1 MPGCASSSVQN
12 PLCLAFPGTRTP
24 PPSRAPFLTA
34 CLLTGL
40 WWARVIGSFLEDIH
54 FPGKVTGYTLS
65 QLYLSVVNCLM
76 AETVRWPVLA
86 ITSSALYKFFPTC
99 DFVFPP
105 NIPLSCVQWTLF
117 LLLLFLCE
125 LNEVF
130 LVSEVQLI
138 SLLHFL

>member
-1 MPGCASSSVQN
+1 M
-12 PLCLAFPGTRTP
+12 
-24 PPSRAPFLTA
+24 
-34 CLLTGL
+34 
-40 WWARVIGSFLEDIH
+40 IGSFLEDIH

-65 QLYLSVVNCLM
+65 QLHLSAVNCLM
-76 AETVRWPVLA
+76 AETVRWPALD

-99 DFVFPP
+99 AFVFPH
-105 NIPLSCVQWTLF
+105 NIPLSCVQRTLF

-130 LVSEVQLI
+130 LVSEVKLI

>member
-1 MPGCASSSVQN
+1 M
-12 PLCLAFPGTRTP
+12 
-24 PPSRAPFLTA
+24 
-34 CLLTGL
+34 
-40 WWARVIGSFLEDIH
+40 IGSFLEDIH

-65 QLYLSVVNCLM
+65 QLHLSVVNCLM
-76 AETVRWPVLA
+76 AETVRWPALD

-105 NIPLSCVQWTLF
+105 KIPLSCVQWTLF

>member
-1 MPGCASSSVQN
+1 M
-12 PLCLAFPGTRTP
+12 
-24 PPSRAPFLTA
+24 
-34 CLLTGL
+34 
-40 WWARVIGSFLEDIH
+40 IGNFLEDIH

-65 QLYLSVVNCLM
+65 QLHLSAVNYLM
-76 AETVRWPVLA
+76 TETVRPALD